1 MCGRGPGFAEGPVGC
16 DNVSITLY
24 SPKIEYHTN
33 LLVGSRRPM
42 DLKLGMYLE
51 TCGKWSHTEFWK
63 NNKIRGGNGV
73 FVIVLKLLKFN
84 VDFDHFTFIELQK
97 PANG

>member
-42 DLKLGMYLE
+42 DLKLGMHLE
-51 TCGKWSHTEFWK
+51 ACE
-63 NNKIRGGNGV
+63 
-73 FVIVLKLLKFN
+73 
-84 VDFDHFTFIELQK
+84 
-97 PANG
+97 